1 MDPAEALERI
11 GHLLE
16 RSREPTY
23 RVRAFR
29 GAAATVRSLSSAEL
43 AARVEAGTLRD
54 LPGIGEKTE
63 RVIMQALAGEKPTY
77 LQKLEK
83 DAPDPNVGPG
93 AEIRAALKGD
103 CHTHSDW
110 SDGGSPIEEMALA
123 AVELGHE

>member
-29 GAAATVRSLSSAEL
+29 GAAATVRSLDLAEL
-43 AARVEAGTLRD
+43 RERADNGRLRE

-63 RVIMQALAGEKPTY
+63 RVILQALAGEVPSY
-77 LQKLEK
+77 LQRLE
-83 DAPDPNVGPG
+83 
-93 AEIRAALKGD
+93 
-103 CHTHSDW
+103 
-110 SDGGSPIEEMALA
+110 
-123 AVELGHE
+123 